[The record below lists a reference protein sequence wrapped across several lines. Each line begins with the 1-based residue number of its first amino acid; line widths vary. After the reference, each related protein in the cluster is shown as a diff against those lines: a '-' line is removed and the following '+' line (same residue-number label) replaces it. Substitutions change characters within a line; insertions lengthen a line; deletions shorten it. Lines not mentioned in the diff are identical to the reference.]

1 MRGRTV
7 RGLYLYCLREQT
19 GTAEPLEV
27 PGVDDENTVR
37 LFPFRE
43 LEAVVSE
50 VSVDEFASEEVQR
63 KAREDINWIKKKS
76 LAHQRVIVE
85 SSQVAGRTVSVI
97 PVGFGTIYNSP
108 ENLEQALCDNY
119 ASMQWLLEELR
130 GKQEWSVK
138 AYLAD
143 RNALDAAVCQEN
155 QSIRQKKEEIERL
168 PEGLAFFEEQE
179 LQDAIA
185 RERKR
190 EIQRLCEEVSDSL
203 AGVASDSRRMEL
215 LGKELTGRSEPM
227 VFNAAYLVQDD
238 MLGAFQDAVTGQIDA
253 LRPEGLSLECTGP
266 LPPFSFTALAEA

>member
-1 MRGRTV
+1 V
-7 RGLYLYCLREQT
+7 RGFYLYCLRDQT
-19 GTAEPLEV
+19 GTAEPVEV
-27 PGVDDENTVR
+27 PGVDGENTVR

-63 KAREDINWIKKKS
+63 KARDDIDWIKEKS

-97 PVGFGTIYNSP
+97 PMRFGTIYKSL
-108 ENLEQALCDNY
+108 ENLKQALCDNY
-119 ASMQWLLEELR
+119 ASMRRLLEELR

-138 AYLAD
+138 VYLAD

-155 QSIRQKKEEIERL
+155 RSIRQKKEEIERL

-179 LQDAIA
+179 IGEAIA
-185 RERKR
+185 RERKG
-190 EIQRLCEEVSDSL
+190 EIQRLCEGVSDSL
-203 AGVASDSRRMEL
+203 AGVASDSRRMGL

-227 VFNAAYLVQDD
+227 VFNVAYLVQQSV
-238 MLGAFQDAVTGQIDA
+238 LPAFQNAVSEQIEA
-253 LRPEGLSLECTGP
+253 LSPKGLSLECTGP
-266 LPPFSFTALAEA
+266 LPPFSFTTLGEA

>member
-1 MRGRTV
+1 M
-7 RGLYLYCLREQT
+7 RGLYLYCLRERT
-19 GTAEPLEV
+19 ESPEPLEV
-27 PGVDDENTVR
+27 PGIDRENTVR

-50 VSVDEFASEEVQR
+50 VSVDEFASQEVQR
-63 KAREDINWIKKKS
+63 KAREDINWIKEKS

-97 PVGFGTIYNSP
+97 PMGFGTIYKSP
-108 ENLEQALCDNY
+108 ENLKKALSDNY
-119 ASMQWLLEELR
+119 ASMRRLLGELR

-138 AYLAD
+138 VYLAD

-155 QSIRQKKEEIERL
+155 QSIRQKKEEIKRL

-179 LQDAIA
+179 IGEAIA

-203 AGVASDSRRMEL
+203 AGVASDSRRMGL

-227 VFNAAYLVQDD
+227 AFNVAYLVQESV
-238 MLGAFQDAVTGQIDA
+238 LLAFQNAVTKQIEA
-253 LRPEGLSLECTGP
+253 LSPKGLSLECTGP
-266 LPPFSFTALAEA
+266 LPPFSFTTLGEE